1 MNSKHGFLL
10 LSVPALAA
18 AQTAMAPKAQAEA
31 LLATAVNFAKAEG
44 VQALLRETNQSQ
56 GRFHSREAGKPYL
69 IIYDLTGKTLAH
81 SADSRHVGM
90 DHSRVLG
97 RLLEQAQRQSR
108 GWYEPGHGAMD
119 HESVC
124 FERIGNVL
132 ITVNLPPRS

>member
-10 LSVPALAA
+10 LAVPALAVT
-18 AQTAMAPKAQAEA
+18 QTAMVPKTQAEA
-31 LLATAVNFAKAEG
+31 LLAAAAAFAKAEG
-44 VQALLRETNQSQ
+44 VQMLLRETNQRQ
-56 GRFHSREAGKPYL
+56 GRFHSREVGKPYL

-81 SADSRHVGM
+81 SSDSRHVGM

-97 RLLEQAQRQSR
+97 RLFEQAQRQPR

-119 HESVC
+119 HDSVC
-124 FERIGNVL
+124 YERMGNVL